1 MDDPIVIGAEPIQVT
16 AAQAQANRQWIETG
30 TVPIGYVEQE
40 HSGSAS
46 NSYGR
51 LTMKTNG
58 YKLRDAIKY
67 QVMRRDAANLAFNGS
82 LKIFPEEE
90 KETPQQIVQELL
102 LSEKAISEL
111 QVAQMKYNL
120 AVIVNVLG
128 ESMTL
133 ADAIKRVGGIARAEK
148 LWRTVTPEHR
158 SIYQDDEIDPSK
170 VRSTP
175 TISPKEALKL
185 AQGAAKHSGV
195 FRAAIA
201 AGNGQELEITDL
213 DPGLFE

>member
-30 TVPIGYVEQE
+30 TVPIGFVEQE
-40 HSGSAS
+40 HGGSAS
-46 NSYGR
+46 NSHGKS
-51 LTMKTNG
+51 TMKTNG
-58 YKLRDAIKY
+58 YKLRDALKY
-67 QVMRRDAANLAFNGS
+67 QVMRRDAATQEFNSS
-82 LKIFPEEE
+82 LKIFPGEQ
-90 KETPQQIVQELL
+90 KDTPQQIVQELL

-111 QVAQMKYNL
+111 QVAQIRYNL

-148 LWRTVTPEHR
+148 LWRTVTPEKR
-158 SIYQDDEIDPSK
+158 GLWDDEIDPSK
-170 VRSTP
+170 TRSEP

-185 AQGAAKHSGV
+185 AQGAAKHSGA